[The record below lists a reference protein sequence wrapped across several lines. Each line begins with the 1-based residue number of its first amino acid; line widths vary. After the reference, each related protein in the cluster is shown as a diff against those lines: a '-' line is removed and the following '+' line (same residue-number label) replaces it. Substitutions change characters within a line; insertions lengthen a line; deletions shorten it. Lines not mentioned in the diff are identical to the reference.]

1 MAVCLNTQK
10 VYTATGTQG
19 NSTNVVTLVIVE
31 NTNTTP
37 ETCGMVALSGQE
49 YAAYTGGPFSL
60 TAEQGAQVGGVI
72 LAVWAAAWV
81 FRALIRLLSTSDGE
95 NSNA

>member
-1 MAVCLNTQK
+1 MAICLSTQQ

-31 NTNTTP
+31 NTSATP
-37 ETCGMVALSGQE
+37 ESCGMVALSGQE

-60 TAEQGAQVGGVI
+60 TAEQGATVGGAI
-72 LAVWAAAWV
+72 LAVWGAAWV
-81 FRALIRLLSTSDGE
+81 FRSLMRLLSTSPEKDT
-95 NSNA
+95 